1 MTYIKFTWQ
10 EQGLLLSNWF
20 IKWCAGDPEVWDGSG
35 DKSAYDAVMS
45 RIYLNDPA
53 DSLLLRKATGEHHY
67 GNVVIDRN
75 TISGELDYNTI
86 LSWIIEGALEK

>member
-1 MTYIKFTWQ
+1 
-10 EQGLLLSNWF
+10 
-20 IKWCAGDPEVWDGSG
+20 
-35 DKSAYDAVMS
+35 MS